1 MYVFSTLCLSL
12 NVLSYVCNYFVFCL
26 ILSNKN
32 IYIYVLVINVH
43 SHQLF
48 MSANERRFVN
58 QLEEEVVSLHSFIAR
73 VC

>member
-1 MYVFSTLCLSL
+1 MKIF
-12 NVLSYVCNYFVFCL
+12 
-26 ILSNKN
+26 
-32 IYIYVLVINVH
+32 IYVLVINFH

-48 MSANERRFVN
+48 MSTNERRFVN

>member
-1 MYVFSTLCLSL
+1 MFFSTSVPSL
-12 NVLSYVCNYFVFCL
+12 NVIVICICL
-26 ILSNKN
+26 ILLVLK
-32 IYIYVLVINVH
+32 IFIYVVVINFH

-58 QLEEEVVSLHSFIAR
+58 QLEEEVVSLHSFIAC